1 MTQTTEI
8 DNIKINK
15 YTDDDKHIF
24 NKIWEL
30 RPSDDQYFKFMG
42 KEIKLPRRTINYSTN
57 GQIYSGYL
65 GASNI
70 IESPPQFLINY
81 LNSIN
86 YNVHDKHNNILINFY
101 NGGDDYIGYHKDS
114 IKNFEDELYTI
125 HTVSLYEDT
134 TDFRTLRFKHIKTKE
149 NIDFKIT
156 DRTTLSFNKYINDNY
171 KHTITKRKKGKKRIS
186 ITLRNLKNN
195 DIYLKSKNDNIVYM
209 NINTLK
215 VTELKRVL
223 KDYNTKLKKKLYK
236 MNMKKKEIV
245 EELNKMYKIT
255 HKEKKIIFLRKGKQ
269 HSYVLNLTGSKK
281 REAEDEI
288 DKKTKDERKKKA
300 EIKKKENFKKKL
312 IKAEKDKRIRQNL
325 TNSKKN
331 DEQKIK
337 KKAEDKKQKKDQ
349 LAKKAEDEKLK
360 KDQLAKEAQYKK
372 FNVPNRFDEKWRE
385 ATLKERINEHNEHM
399 KNEEFENIIKKYSKI
414 FKDFNKSLLT
424 AKELNIEFNK
434 KNIPIVDFL
443 KNYNSVDNIK
453 HIRLMSQDKLD
464 NLFKL
469 YKKGFNDSNDKY
481 IKERLNY
488 LIKRFREV
496 QSSEFSRIIKKR
508 NIDMVRFSK
517 IKDNE
522 SEKYTKGQVLT
533 TKWEEVL
540 PIFKAKNNKKY
551 TLGNLGLLKKI
562 QKRNIISNI
571 SDRLTKLVYLGNK
584 KYKFFYEYTENGKFY
599 KDTYTIKLH

>member
-1 MTQTTEI
+1 MNQTNEI
-8 DNIKINK
+8 DNININK
-15 YTDDDKHIF
+15 YTDEDEHIF
-24 NKIWEL
+24 EKIWEL

-65 GASNI
+65 GESNI
-70 IESPPQFLINY
+70 IKSPPDFLINY

-86 YNVHDKHNNILINFY
+86 YNVNGKHNNILINFY

-114 IKNFEDELYTI
+114 TKNFEDELYTI
-125 HTVSLYEDT
+125 HTVSLYEDM
-134 TDFRTLRFKHIKTKE
+134 TDFRTLRFKHIETKK

-156 DRTTLSFNKYINDNY
+156 DRTKLSFNKYINDNY

-186 ITLRNLKNN
+186 ITLRNLK
-195 DIYLKSKNDNIVYM
+195 SRACNIVYM

-215 VTELKRVL
+215 VTDLKKVL
-223 KDYNTKLKKKLYK
+223 KDYNNKLKKKLYK

-269 HSYVLNLTGSKK
+269 HSYILNLTGSKK

-288 DKKTKDERKKKA
+288 DKKTKEERKKKA

-325 TNSKKN
+325 PNSKKN

-337 KKAEDKKQKKDQ
+337 KKAEDEKQKKAQLAKKTEDKKQKKAEHEKQ
-349 LAKKAEDEKLK
+349 NKYLEKMKKENNK
-360 KDQLAKEAQYKK
+360 KRMDY
-372 FNVPNRFDEKWRE
+372 
-385 ATLKERINEHNEHM
+385 EHNEHM

-434 KNIPIVDFL
+434 KNIPIVEFL

-481 IKERLNY
+481 TKERLNN
-488 LIKRFREV
+488 LIRRFRDI
-496 QSSEFSRIIKKR
+496 QSNEFSRIIKKR

-540 PIFKAKNNKKY
+540 PIFKAKNNRKY

-562 QKRNIISNI
+562 QKRNFIDNI
-571 SDRLTKLVYLGNK
+571 SSRLTKLVYLGNK

-599 KDTYTIKLH
+599 KETYTIKLH